1 MQSENL
7 MEGTRHKKAKFKG
20 FKNLK
25 LVDKIVSVNQNPI
38 GRTPRSNP
46 ATYTSVFDD
55 IRDIFANIEESKVRG
70 YQKGRFSFNVPG
82 GRCEKCSGDG
92 FIKIEM
98 HFFA

>member
-1 MQSENL
+1 
-7 MEGTRHKKAKFKG
+7 G

-92 FIKIEM
+92 FIKIETILSTNLR
-98 HFFA
+98 FLKPLNLAF